1 MVWLTKSRFLSG
13 LQCHKRLWF
22 EVHQPLTT
30 EVDASAAILQG
41 RSFDQA
47 VQGLQP
53 GMVIPR
59 DRGMPAAIAETKKLL
74 RSPRT
79 VPGVL
84 YQPAFRAGDLVV
96 IVDILRRAGSAFELI
111 EVKASTSVKDTHIPD
126 ATFQALVLQRAKIP
140 LGQVFIGHVNNQF
153 ILRRAG
159 DYAGILTEVD
169 VTEQVQKSLP
179 EAAARAVQFQ
189 ELMAT
194 DSMPSIEVGAH
205 CQSPYECPFLSRC
218 HSNEDVP
225 EYPIDVLPRGGKTV
239 EALLDDGFRD
249 LRNVPAERLA
259 GEMHRRVYDAT
270 VSGLPFFDV
279 TATRSLRALSYPF
292 SYLDFETIS
301 FSVPEVIGT
310 RPFEQIPFQWSV
322 HVEESPESIQHAEF
336 LAIDD
341 FGDFDAISVALI
353 AALPASGPIFA
364 YNAGFE
370 ERVILRL
377 AEWVPDRADKLR
389 PIAAR
394 LVDLL
399 PITRAAY
406 YHRDMRGSWSIKSV
420 IPTIDSQLGYEHLEE
435 VQEGDGAQQ
444 AFLELRTPTI
454 TSERSLA
461 LRSALLKYCRHDTWV
476 MVILRRFLCA
486 DSVHG

>member
-1 MVWLTKSRFLSG
+1 M
-13 LQCHKRLWF
+13 
-22 EVHQPLTT
+22 TT
-30 EVDASAAILQG
+30 EVDPNTAILQG

-47 VQGLQP
+47 VQGLQQ
-53 GMVIPR
+53 GIVIPR
-59 DRGMPAAIAETKKLL
+59 DRGLPAAIEETKRVL
-74 RSPRT
+74 SSRT
-79 VPGVL
+79 TAPSVL
-84 YQPAFRAGDLVV
+84 YQPAFRVGDLAV
-96 IVDILRRAGSAFELI
+96 IADILRRSGSTFDLI

-126 ATFQALVLQRAKIP
+126 VAFQALVLQRAKIP
-140 LGQVFIGHVNNQF
+140 VGRAFIGHVNNQF
-153 ILRRAG
+153 ILRRVG

-169 VTEQVQKSLP
+169 VTQAVKEYLP
-179 EAAARAVQFQ
+179 LAATRAAEFQ
-189 ELMAT
+189 ELMGA

-218 HSNEDVP
+218 HSNEDAP
-225 EYPIDVLPRGGKTV
+225 EYPIDVLPRGGKT
-239 EALLDDGFRD
+239 ADDLMDDGFRD
-249 LRNVPAERLA
+249 LRDVPAERLTA
-259 GEMHRRVYDAT
+259 EMHRRVYDAT
-270 VSGLPFFDV
+270 VSGLPFFDL
-279 TATRSLRALSYPF
+279 TATRSLRSLSYPY

-322 HVEESPESIQHAEF
+322 HVEETPGSVRHAEF

-341 FGDFDAISVALI
+341 FGNFDAISVALI
-353 AALPASGPIFA
+353 TALPASGPIFA
-364 YNAGFE
+364 YNASFE
-370 ERVILRL
+370 GRVLLRL
-377 AEWVPDRADKLR
+377 ADWAPDRASQLR
-389 PIAAR
+389 AIAAR

-420 IPTIDSQLGYEHLEE
+420 MPTIDPQLGYQNLEE

-454 TSERSLA
+454 TPERSLA

-476 MVILRRFLCA
+476 MVMLRRFLCA
-486 DSVHG
+486 DSVRG